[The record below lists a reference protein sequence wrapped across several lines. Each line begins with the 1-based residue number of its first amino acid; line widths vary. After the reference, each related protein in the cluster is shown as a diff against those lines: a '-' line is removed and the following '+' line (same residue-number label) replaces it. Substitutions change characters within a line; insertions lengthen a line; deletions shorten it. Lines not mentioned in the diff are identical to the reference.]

1 MTGPNDSVT
10 PPRHDVPMTETT
22 PTPSEQLRLLDTPVP
37 AALRLDPRTRRV
49 GLAGVAHARALLA
62 EQARRRAAREADQE
76 VQRRHPPAHPAA
88 A

>member
-1 MTGPNDSVT
+1 MMT
-10 PPRHDVPMTETT
+10 HMTETT

-37 AALRLDPRTRRV
+37 AALRLDSRTRRV

-76 VQRRHPPAHPAA
+76 EQRRHPPAHPAA